1 MALLTEKR
9 VTELPD
15 PVVFDNILTRDASSF
30 DILDTDTKEQKEV
43 KMKGLQLFE
52 LMFDFY
58 VEKMLASCAGMQVWG
73 PSVKYYEE
81 VSQSLMPNSEKALR
95 ITASTEAFTVL
106 IYKNC
111 WKKWNAM
118 HKSMQAFHQSNMPGK
133 WACPRFNK
141 KKQENL
147 EYETPYTDS
156 ASGQKKIGGYT
167 NEGMQ
172 EYRRL
177 KNIVMANRKDQKE
190 RVSAVESA
198 SILRLQQK
206 NHLSTNNNQTTQPA
220 KTDNAP
226 ADWEDWTVEDIA

>member
-1 MALLTEKR
+1 MGLGSWQLLIIIYFR
-9 VTELPD
+9 HP
-15 PVVFDNILTRDASSF
+15 FDRRDCS
-30 DILDTDTKEQKEV
+30 
-43 KMKGLQLFE
+43 
-52 LMFDFY
+52 
-58 VEKMLASCAGMQVWG
+58 
-73 PSVKYYEE
+73 
-81 VSQSLMPNSEKALR
+81 
-95 ITASTEAFTVL
+95 
-106 IYKNC
+106 
-111 WKKWNAM
+111 
-118 HKSMQAFHQSNMPGK
+118 
-133 WACPRFNK
+133 NK

-206 NHLSTNNNQTTQPA
+206 NHLGTNNNQTTQPA